1 MVCTDHRWLPLL
13 GLSLCLGISPEA
25 WGKDAHKTICCRAS
39 GGTRGTCL
47 NVWAHLVPTSN
58 RFHPGPSRT
67 IAILQGAS
75 PTPTAMTVQLST
87 LEGELVG
94 EQTLPEEGASV
105 RLLTL
110 PEGNRPPLNQPL
122 VWESFPTCRPNK
134 PPTRSTL
141 VGDREPGQGPSEQ
154 QLAQLRR
161 SCGKVLATAPL
172 LKAFGME
179 EFGAK
184 LPPSLP
190 VRCDTLTAASL
201 GIR

>member
-1 MVCTDHRWLPLL
+1 MASTHHRWLLL
-13 GLSLCLGISPEA
+13 IGLSLCLGISPGA
-25 WGKDAHKTICCRAS
+25 WGKEANKTICCRAS

-110 PEGNRPPLNQPL
+110 PEANRPPLNQPL
-122 VWESFPTCRPNK
+122 MWESFPTCRPNK
-134 PPTRSTL
+134 PPTRTIL
-141 VGDREPGQGPSEQ
+141 VGSREAGQEASER
-154 QLAQLRR
+154 QLAELRK
-161 SCGKVLATAPL
+161 SCGKVVDIAPL
-172 LKAFGME
+172 LKAFAME
-179 EFGAK
+179 EFSAK

-190 VRCDTLTAASL
+190 VRCDILTAASL